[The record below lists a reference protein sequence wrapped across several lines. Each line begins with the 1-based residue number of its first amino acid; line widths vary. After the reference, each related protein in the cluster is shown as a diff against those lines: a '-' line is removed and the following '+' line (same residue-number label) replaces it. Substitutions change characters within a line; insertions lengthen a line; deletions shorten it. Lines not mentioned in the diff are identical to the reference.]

1 MRPKP
6 TCLRRLS
13 LILYICCCLAPALTA
28 APAWRG
34 LLNLRQPDGTVVQA
48 YLTGD
53 ENGHLVLTPDGC
65 ALVQD
70 AEGWWCYARYDFYGH
85 RLNTGEHA
93 GDPDTPGEV
102 IAASRN
108 IPYQLIRQRRA
119 ARIRQALPLREKER
133 ARTRSGESG
142 GIRHGLIILA
152 QFPDE
157 PFTYSRTDFE
167 NLINGQGP
175 ETALSYFKDQWKG
188 SYTFRF
194 DITEIVT
201 LPQNY
206 AYYGANNED
215 GEDEKAAEMIIDA
228 CTAVGPEVNFSDYDN
243 DGDGEVDNVFVFFS
257 GPNESEGAG
266 DNRIWPHMWYVQS
279 GAGITYSRDGVLVD
293 NYACTSELRL
303 DSNLTTFTTLATIGT
318 FCHEYTHT
326 FGIPDLYDTDSEDS
340 GGYSEAMWNCIDLMD
355 AGNHNNEG
363 KTPPNYSAVER
374 WFFEMSEGKPLTEGI
389 HTLRPVHENGDYY
402 FMETDDNNEIFLFEC
417 RKDEG
422 WDAHIGGNGLLIYHL
437 DWSQRPAGE
446 STSAGKVVKAWERW
460 DLNEVNARPDHQ
472 CIDLIEPDP
481 EARQRYQTAVKNR
494 NYQAI
499 YTLAS
504 HAYWPFFDAS
514 VFTSDTDP
522 SFTFWSGNTSS
533 LGLTDIR
540 RNADGSVT
548 FTVFNAQEDKAPA
561 VKVDNQ
567 VVFQDASII
576 QWSSLDPSFT
586 GNSIIRYGLADDAQ
600 LVEVE
605 VRPYETGKYA
615 FVLDGLT
622 PSTAYKVQLLCRKG
636 SIPGPVNGNASFT
649 TKSDRK
655 AGSYPYIYL
664 KDINRGTGGSFAP
677 DTPIA
682 LRVYNAA
689 DAVRVNWYFDGKP
702 IAPGA
707 DGYYHLSRSGVLKAV
722 VTYPGS
728 TDIITKK
735 IVVK

>member
-13 LILYICCCLAPALTA
+13 LIFYICFCLAPALLA
-28 APAWRG
+28 APARKG

-108 IPYQLIRQRRA
+108 IPYQLIRQRRN
-119 ARIRQALPLREKER
+119 ARIRQAVPLRQREL
-133 ARTRSGESG
+133 ARTRSGENG
-142 GIRHGLIILA
+142 GVRHGLIILA
-152 QFPDE
+152 QFQDLE
-157 PFTYSRTDFE
+157 FIHSRTDFE
-167 NLINGQGP
+167 NLINGSGP
-175 ETALSYFKDQWKG
+175 ETALSYFKDQWKD

-194 DITEIVT
+194 DITEPVT
-201 LPQNY
+201 LPHDH

-228 CTAVGPEVNFSDYDN
+228 CAALGPEIDFSAYDN
-243 DGDGEVDNVFVFFS
+243 DGDGEVDNVFVFYA

-266 DNRIWPHMWYVQS
+266 DNFVWPHMWYAQS
-279 GAGITYSRDGVLVD
+279 GAGITYRRDGVLVD

-303 DSNLTTFTTLATIGT
+303 DSNRSTYTTLATI
-318 FCHEYTHT
+318 
-326 FGIPDLYDTDSEDS
+326 IPDLYDTDSEDS

-355 AGNHNNEG
+355 AGNHNDEG

-374 WFFEMSEGKPLTEGI
+374 WFFEMSEGKPLTEGT

-402 FMETDDNNEIFLFEC
+402 FMETDDDSEIFLFEC
-417 RKDEG
+417 RKAEG
-422 WDAHIGGNGLLIYHL
+422 WDTHIGGSGLLIYHL
-437 DWSQRPAGE
+437 DWSMRPAGE
-446 STSAGKVVKAWERW
+446 STSAGKVVKAWDRW
-460 DLNEVNARPDHQ
+460 DMNEANARPDHQ

-494 NYQAI
+494 NYAAI
-499 YTLAS
+499 YALAS
-504 HAYWPFFDAS
+504 HAFWPFEDIS
-514 VFTSDTDP
+514 VYTCDTDP
-522 SFTFWSGNTSS
+522 SFAFWSDAASP

-540 RNADGSVT
+540 KNADGSVT

-561 VKVDNQ
+561 VKIDNQ

-576 QWSSLDPSFT
+576 QWSSLDPSFA
-586 GNSIIRYGLADDAQ
+586 GNSVIRYGLADAAQ
-600 LVEVE
+600 LTEVE

-615 FVLDGLT
+615 YVLEGLS
-622 PSTAYKVQLLCRKG
+622 PSTAYKIQLLCRKG
-636 SIPGPVNGNASFT
+636 NIPGPVNGNASFT

-664 KDINRGTGGSFAP
+664 KDVNRGTGGSFAP
-677 DTPIA
+677 DAPLA

-689 DAVRVNWYFDGKP
+689 DAVRIVWYFDGKP

-722 VTYPGS
+722 VTYPDS
-728 TDIITKK
+728 TDILTKK